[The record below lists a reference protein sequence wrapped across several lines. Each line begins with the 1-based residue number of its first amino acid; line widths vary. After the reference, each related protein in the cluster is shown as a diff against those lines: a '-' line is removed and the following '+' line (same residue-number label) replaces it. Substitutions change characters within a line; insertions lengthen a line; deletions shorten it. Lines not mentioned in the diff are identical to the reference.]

1 MKPCLLLSG
10 TELHLEQNERTNIS
24 TLDIAVI
31 GSRRMYSLGLA
42 VDEADEQQE
51 TQSARAQRRIRCG
64 VQAKV
69 RVATSVI
76 SRG

>member
-31 GSRRMYSLGLA
+31 GSPRMYSLGLA
-42 VDEADEQQE
+42 VMKPINSKKPNLLGAFDVEFKPKFAL
-51 TQSARAQRRIRCG
+51 RR
-64 VQAKV
+64 Q
-69 RVATSVI
+69 
-76 SRG
+76 